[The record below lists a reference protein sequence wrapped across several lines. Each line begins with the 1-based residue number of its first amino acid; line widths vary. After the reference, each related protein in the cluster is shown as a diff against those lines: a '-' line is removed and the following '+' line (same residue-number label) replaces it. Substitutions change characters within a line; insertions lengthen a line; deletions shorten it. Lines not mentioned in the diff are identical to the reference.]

1 MSMYSHSR
9 LALAAAISLLVS
21 SPARS
26 GESAIEEIIVSSP
39 LHRGEA
45 ETVLPVN
52 VITDA
57 ELQRKLRATLGQ
69 TLQEEVGVTYASF
82 GPGVGQPVIR
92 GQGAP
97 RVMVLANN
105 MPVADASSTSQD
117 HANGIEPVLA
127 DRVEV
132 LRGPS
137 TLLFGSGAIG
147 GVVNVIDSRIPKQV
161 PESPEGAIEHRRA
174 SNADARVTAGRFET
188 GTGSLAVH
196 LDGFARENDE
206 VEIPGTADIDGEG
219 DSGAIANTD
228 AEATAG
234 TFGLS
239 WVRDWGFVGGSV
251 SRLENE
257 YGIPGG
263 AHGHHHEE
271 GEEEEGHSEE
281 EEEAEEDVRIDL
293 EQTRYDLRADVSDP
307 VPGVEA
313 LRVQAAYTDYQHKE
327 LEGGAVGT
335 TFGNNTLDGRVEAV
349 HDIGGLHGAVG
360 LQFSSR
366 DFKAVGE
373 EAFAPSSESDSW
385 GVFLIEDIHAGDI
398 TWEVGAR
405 FGRDE
410 HNPDGGTSR
419 DFDTLSASVSGMW
432 DIDDS
437 QSLKFSLSRAQRAPA
452 AEELFSDGVHIATA
466 SYEIGDPGLDEET
479 SINLD
484 MGWHYHADRFDL
496 RVDAFV
502 NTYKDYIF
510 KRYSGEVFN
519 PDLEMLESVCTADDA
534 DECVDVLQWS
544 ADDADFRGI
553 EFDLD
558 VPLAAGFS
566 VQAFGDAVRGE
577 LDDGGNVPLMPP
589 ARLGAGLTWEE
600 GPWHLGL
607 RAYRAFE
614 QDEPAE
620 RETRTDAYTSLSAH
634 AEYRVER
641 GPGEWTLF
649 LRGDNLLDEEIRNA
663 TSLLREMAPEAGI
676 SVEAG
681 VRLEF

>member
-1 MSMYSHSR
+1 MSVYSHSR

-281 EEEAEEDVRIDL
+281 EAEEDVRIDL

-373 EAFAPSSESDSW
+373 EAFVPSSESDSW
-385 GVFLIEDIHAGDI
+385 GCLSDRGHSRRRHHLGSRGALRPRRAQPRWRDV
-398 TWEVGAR
+398 AR
-405 FGRDE
+405 FRHPE
-410 HNPDGGTSR
+410 R
-419 DFDTLSASVSGMW
+419 V
-432 DIDDS
+432 
-437 QSLKFSLSRAQRAPA
+437 
-452 AEELFSDGVHIATA
+452 
-466 SYEIGDPGLDEET
+466 GL
-479 SINLD
+479 
-484 MGWHYHADRFDL
+484 GH
-496 RVDAFV
+496 V
-502 NTYKDYIF
+502 
-510 KRYSGEVFN
+510 G
-519 PDLEMLESVCTADDA
+519 
-534 DECVDVLQWS
+534 
-544 ADDADFRGI
+544 
-553 EFDLD
+553 
-558 VPLAAGFS
+558 
-566 VQAFGDAVRGE
+566 
-577 LDDGGNVPLMPP
+577 
-589 ARLGAGLTWEE
+589 
-600 GPWHLGL
+600 
-607 RAYRAFE
+607 YR
-614 QDEPAE
+614 
-620 RETRTDAYTSLSAH
+620 
-634 AEYRVER
+634 
-641 GPGEWTLF
+641 
-649 LRGDNLLDEEIRNA
+649 
-663 TSLLREMAPEAGI
+663 
-676 SVEAG
+676 
-681 VRLEF
+681 